1 MTEVIS
7 EKKKDPNDEK
17 DDTKNDNREEQ
28 TILVIEDIKSQKRK
42 GTVKKGFALNFPPNN
57 KGFDLSWE

>member
-1 MTEVIS
+1 MKKMTQEM
-7 EKKKDPNDEK
+7 
-17 DDTKNDNREEQ
+17 TTREEQ